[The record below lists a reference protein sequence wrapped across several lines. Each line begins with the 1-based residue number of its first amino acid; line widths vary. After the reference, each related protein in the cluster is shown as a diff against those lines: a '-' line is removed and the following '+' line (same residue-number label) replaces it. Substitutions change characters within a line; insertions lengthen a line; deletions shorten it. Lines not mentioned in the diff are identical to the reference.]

1 LTATGAVAFLPETY
15 SLAAANLEVIEGRDL
30 IALERTNDALIVYLD
45 DTPSGAAPYEFKI
58 HFHPAATTAAPVLP
72 SPAATLKI
80 TGQID
85 GSDRL
90 KITSQGAVWTH
101 LAYSLPTAVQLNG
114 IPWDVSQ
121 TNVLLNART
130 NAFLPPGI
138 DFSTAKIVHREG
150 RDVAT
155 MWADD
160 DALWVSFADNPNGWD
175 NYELEISF
183 GQ

>member
-1 LTATGAVAFLPETY
+1 MTSTGAVTFLPEIY

-30 IALERTNDALIVYLD
+30 ITLERTNDALIVYID

-58 HFHPAATTAAPVLP
+58 HFHPATATPAHLFP

-90 KITSQGAVWTH
+90 KITAQEAVWTH
-101 LAYSLPTAVQLNG
+101 MAYSFPNAVELNG

-121 TNVLLNART
+121 TNVLLNAGT

-138 DFSTAKIVHREG
+138 DLSTAKIVGRKG

-155 MWADD
+155 LWADD

-175 NYELEISF
+175 TYELDISF